1 MHGFFRA
8 AAVAVVVAAVAA
20 VPAGAQALKV
30 GFVNTQVLFDS
41 APGRAAASA
50 TFEREAQGLQ
60 AQMQRM
66 RDSLTA
72 MIADYRKAEPTL
84 SAADRETRQ
93 RTIQTKQAE
102 FEQRAQQIDE
112 QAGQRREALMT
123 PLLEQVRTAIEAVR
137 AEGGYAFIMSND
149 PGSSVVVAYDRNL
162 DITNQ
167 VIARLKQMGPPKAAA
182 ATPAPAAPGTGPA
195 SKPSGVT
202 RPRTP

>member
-20 VPAGAQALKV
+20 VPAGAQAMKV

-41 APGRAAASA
+41 APGRAEASA

-66 RDSLTA
+66 RDSLNA
-72 MIADYRKAEPTL
+72 MIADYRKAEATL
-84 SAADRETRQ
+84 SATDREARQ
-93 RTIQTKQAE
+93 RAIQTKQAE
-102 FEQRAQQIDE
+102 FEQRAQQMEE
-112 QAGQRREALMT
+112 QAGQRRETLMT

-149 PGSSVVVAYDRNL
+149 PGSSAVVAYDRNL
-162 DITNQ
+162 DITNM

-182 ATPAPAAPGTGPA
+182 ATPAPAAGSGPA
-195 SKPSGVT
+195 SRPSGVT